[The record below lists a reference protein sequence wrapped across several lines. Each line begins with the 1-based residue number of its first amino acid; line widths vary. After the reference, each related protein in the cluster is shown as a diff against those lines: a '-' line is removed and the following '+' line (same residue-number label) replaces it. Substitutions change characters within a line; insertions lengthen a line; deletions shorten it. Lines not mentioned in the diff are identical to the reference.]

1 MLQLALSGRDS
12 ERDPERL
19 YKSLAQVQMASKLKP
34 VQQPSHCLQSL
45 SFPLLPP
52 LPPFPL
58 PPSLLPRARRRC
70 AHARGPESR

>member
-34 VQQPSHCLQSL
+34 VQQPAHCLQSL

-52 LPPFPL
+52 LPPFPFP
-58 PPSLLPRARRRC
+58 PPSRAQALRSCER
-70 AHARGPESR
+70 S